1 MQVFRGRVHGGTI
14 VPDDGVELAEGSRVT
29 VMAGE
34 AEARFELSAAEESE
48 LAESIAEAE
57 RGDVISAAD
66 LLHRLSR

>member
-1 MQVFRGRVHGGTI
+1 MQVFRGRVRGGTI

-34 AEARFELSAAEESE
+34 AEARFELTEAEESE